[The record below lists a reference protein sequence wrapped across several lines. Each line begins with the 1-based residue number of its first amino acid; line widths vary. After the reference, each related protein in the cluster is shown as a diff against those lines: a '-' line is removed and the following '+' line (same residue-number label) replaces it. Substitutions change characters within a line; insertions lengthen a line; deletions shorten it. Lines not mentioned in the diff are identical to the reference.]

1 MVWFRKEDKFTWS
14 DIIFSG
20 MANNPF
26 GEKNVENLQNRLVN
40 KTSVIPRILREVSGL
55 KARFT
60 VCLSSAF
67 MGIHTRKSLHR
78 PVCWRFCDD
87 CSCLLPHFGSVLR
100 GANAALSNWKE
111 KNKTNLPHH
120 GMIHCR
126 PSFLPLGI
134 ACPRHLQVGGRI
146 HTGTY
151 PTDREP
157 PLAFC
162 LWLLRENLL
171 RTLSKLR
178 ILLLWSWGA

>member
-1 MVWFRKEDKFTWS
+1 MVWLIIPLGRKTWRV
-14 DIIFSG
+14 
-20 MANNPF
+20 A
-26 GEKNVENLQNRLVN
+26 NRLVN
-40 KTSVIPRILREVSGL
+40 KTSVIPRILRDVSGL
-55 KARFT
+55 NAWFA

-67 MGIHTRKSLHR
+67 IGIHAKKSLHR
-78 PVCWRFCDD
+78 PVCWHFCDD

-100 GANAALSNWKE
+100 GANTALSNWKE
-111 KNKTNLPHH
+111 KNQTNLLHH

-134 ACPRHLQVGGRI
+134 ACPRHLQVGRRI
-146 HTGTY
+146 QHTEFGHTGTY

-162 LWLLRENLL
+162 LWLFRENLL